1 MSRLSTFRGLVI
13 PAQAGIQ
20 GPASRAYLVAALALV
35 LAACGNAPRTPDWVM
50 SADGAQERYMRA
62 HLAGQT
68 RVAQSEFTRLRA
80 DVSSTADPV
89 PVARAELTRCAMQ
102 VATLDFQPCAGFE
115 PLRADVPAAE
125 RAYADFLA
133 GAPLDAAA
141 AALLPAAYRPIAALA
156 PGAPVGPAVQAIA
169 DPVSRLV
176 AAGALLRAGRA
187 DPLTLQTAADT
198 ASAQGWRR
206 AVLAWLGAQAQRAE
220 QAGATEEAQR
230 LRRRMGIA
238 AGAPG

>member
-1 MSRLSTFRGLVI
+1 MSRLSIILHAVI
-13 PAQAGIQ
+13 PAQAVG
-20 GPASRAYLVAALALV
+20 RAVLFAALTLAL
-35 LAACGNAPRTPDWVM
+35 AGCGNAPRTPDWLV
-50 SADGAQERYMRA
+50 SADGAQERFMRA

-68 RVAQSEFTRLRA
+68 RVAQSEFARLRA
-80 DVSSTADPV
+80 DVSSTADPL

-133 GAPLDAAA
+133 GARLDAAA
-141 AALLPAAYRPIAALA
+141 AALLPAAYRPLAALA

-169 DPVSRLV
+169 EPVSRLV
-176 AAGALLRAGRA
+176 AAGAMLRAGRA
-187 DPLTLQTAADT
+187 DPLTLQAAADT

-238 AGAPG
+238 AGGPG

>member
-1 MSRLSTFRGLVI
+1 MRRLAIRCHSVI

-20 GPASRAYLVAALALV
+20 GPASRAALLVVFALA
-35 LAACGNAPRTPDWVM
+35 LAACGNAPRTPDWVV

-80 DVSSTADPV
+80 DVSSTADPL

-115 PLRADVPAAE
+115 PLRAEVPAAE
-125 RAYADFLA
+125 RAYAEFLA
-133 GAPLDAAA
+133 GTRLDAAA
-141 AALLPAAYRPIAALA
+141 AALLPAAYRPLAALA
-156 PGAPVGPAVQAIA
+156 PGAPVGPVVQAIT
-169 DPVSRLV
+169 DPMSRLI
-176 AAGALLRAGRA
+176 AAGAMLRAGRA

-220 QAGATEEAQR
+220 QAGAMEEAQR

-238 AGAPG
+238 TGAPG

>member
-1 MSRLSTFRGLVI
+1 MKPASSRSVI

-20 GPASRAYLVAALALV
+20 RTASRATFVVVLALA
-35 LAACGNAPRTPDWVM
+35 LAACGNAPRTPDWVV

-62 HLAGQT
+62 HLSGQA

-80 DVSSTADPV
+80 DVSSTADPL

-102 VATLDFQPCAGFE
+102 VATLDFQSCNGFDA
-115 PLRADVPAAE
+115 LRADVPLAE

-133 GAPLDAAA
+133 GARLDAAA
-141 AALLPAAYRPIAALA
+141 AALLPVAYRPLAALA
-156 PGAPVGPAVQAIA
+156 PGAPVGPIVQAIA
-169 DPVSRLV
+169 DPMSRLI
-176 AAGALLRAGRA
+176 AAGAMLRAGRA
-187 DPLTLQTAADT
+187 DPATLQVAADT

-220 QAGATEEAQR
+220 QAGATEEALR
-230 LRRRMGIA
+230 LRRRMNLA
-238 AGAPG
+238 TGAPG